1 MRIHFKGRRTKAA
14 LGAAGLV
21 LAILTAAGEV
31 ADATGVAGA
40 YQAVLQEAHAAE
52 GQRWGGRDRR
62 GARMGSVRDGR
73 AAALL
78 PLLRQLELSDEQR
91 QQVRAAIDASRVA
104 TRESSRAARAARRA
118 LAAAVTGAAA
128 DEDRIR
134 TLAAELGAIE
144 GEVAVERARL
154 YAAVWQLLTPEQQAR
169 ATEMRT
175 EREERREERRGRLR
189 ERLEERLQDLGER

>member
-1 MRIHFKGRRTKAA
+1 MRIHFTGRRAKAA

-21 LAILTAAGEV
+21 LAILTA
-31 ADATGVAGA
+31 AGA

-52 GQRWGGRDRR
+52 GQRWGERDRR
-62 GARMGSVRDGR
+62 GARMGRERDGR
-73 AAALL
+73 AGALL
-78 PLLRQLELSDEQR
+78 PALRQLELSDEQR
-91 QQVRAAIDASRVA
+91 EQVRAAIDASRA
-104 TRESSRAARAARRA
+104 TARESSRGVRAARRA

-154 YAAVWQLLTPEQQAR
+154 YAAAWQLLTPDQQER

-175 EREERREERRGRLR
+175 EHEERREERRGRLR